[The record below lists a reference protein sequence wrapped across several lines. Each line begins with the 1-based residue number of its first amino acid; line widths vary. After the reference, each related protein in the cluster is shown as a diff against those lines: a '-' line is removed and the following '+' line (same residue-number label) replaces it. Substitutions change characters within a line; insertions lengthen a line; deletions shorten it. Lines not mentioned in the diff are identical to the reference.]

1 MASKNDIKR
10 SPIDFIYY
18 FANDQYIAIVAAN
31 ISAKAAETIRSK
43 RENQKKVLANLYGSV
58 KKRDEQAASELTAYI
73 QDIYG
78 KTPQDILVA
87 LLNGDTVAGKNYG
100 KGVYGVGSTE
110 PLNTFGDD
118 SSELYVDSDNGQIF
132 QDGKYLT
139 GGTPIYAKK
148 NGKTYVSGY
157 AYQYE
162 GKSYTTSM
170 DKNTGKFY
178 ANTYGTSDNM
188 YNADGTVY
196 DPSYGTFWDAMETAQ
211 PFIVKLI
218 EWIKSVLSAVFNINF
233 VDGRNTLPA
242 QSEYVADEPGTNT
255 ASLGIIGALLVGGA
269 LLMNEPKKGGKKK

>member
-87 LLNGDTVAGKNYG
+87 LLNGETVAGKNYE
-100 KGVYGVGSTE
+100 KGVYGVGATE
-110 PLNTFGDD
+110 RLNTFGDD
-118 SSELYVDSDNGQIF
+118 SSELYVDSDTGKIYKDGQYI
-132 QDGKYLT
+132 T
-139 GGTPIYAKK
+139 GGTAIYEKK
-148 NGKTYVSGY
+148 NGQTYVSGY

-162 GKSYTTSM
+162 GKSYTTSI
-170 DKNTGKFY
+170 DKTSGKFY
-178 ANTYGTSDNM
+178 ANSYGTSDNM

-233 VDGRNTLPA
+233 VDGRNTLPS
-242 QSEYVADEPGTNT
+242 QSEYVVDEPGMNT